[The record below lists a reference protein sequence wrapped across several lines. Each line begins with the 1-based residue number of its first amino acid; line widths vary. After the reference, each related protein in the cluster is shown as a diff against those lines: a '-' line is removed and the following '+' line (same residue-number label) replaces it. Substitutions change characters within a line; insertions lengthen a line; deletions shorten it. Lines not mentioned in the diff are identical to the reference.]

1 MNRDLTKS
9 EKKTARAII
18 EKGLQKEFESSIL
31 KLDAIIEQWKNQIID
46 NRSAYHSLYSS
57 MQTSDKHIAKRYDY
71 MKGSKYLMIIIG
83 QLIENVITE
92 EDLGEFPQDIKEYL
106 KK

>member
-1 MNRDLTKS
+1 
-9 EKKTARAII
+9 
-18 EKGLQKEFESSIL
+18 
-31 KLDAIIEQWKNQIID
+31 
-46 NRSAYHSLYSS
+46 